1 MKFFSKAI
9 FMGRLFFDRKLRHL
23 KSLRKHE
30 INCELVLGGS
40 QLIRWIELTLMIW
53 LALLVSWPAEATGT
67 WRAVAQLAPDN
78 IDTMLLLSDGTV
90 MAASGQPNDGS
101 VGKAW
106 YRLTPDSQG
115 SYVNGHW
122 SALAPMHDSRLY
134 FSSDVLLDGR
144 VFVAGGEF
152 GSGASSAEV
161 YDPLSDAW
169 TLCPSA
175 GQTSFED
182 SISKILPN
190 GNVLVAPVYPQQAG
204 GTLIFFPASNTWSNG
219 PTLYH
224 GQYQDEASWVK
235 LPDDS
240 ILTIDPFGTNS
251 ERYLPALNQW
261 VNDGAVPI
269 QIYDNIASEL
279 GAAFL
284 LPNGKAFFLGG
295 TGHTALYTPSG
306 SNDPG
311 VWAAGP
317 DIPNAQSAPDA
328 PAAMMANGKLL
339 CAVSPI
345 PFAGHHYPQP
355 TSFYEYDYASNAF
368 TQVSA
373 PRGGSTLD
381 APPFQE
387 RMLDLPDGSV
397 LFSWSDT
404 QLYVYQPDGSML
416 AAGKPSI
423 NSVTRNGDGSYHLTG
438 TLLNGISEGAGYGD
452 DAQMDG
458 NYPLVRITDMS
469 GNVFYARTYNW
480 NRASV
485 MTGNTMVTT
494 EFTLPAGLPLG
505 NYALVAVANGINSDP
520 ISFSLDALPITPGTG
535 FDARGFVGGPFNPNG
550 QTFSLTNIGN
560 SALNWKLV
568 NTSAWLSV
576 SLSNG
581 TLLPGGTAATV
592 SVSLNAA
599 ATNLPTGTYHATLW
613 FTNISDGVGQSYQF
627 SLEATTAPLV
637 LNGGFETRD
646 FSFWNLA
653 DGGSGY
659 DFVDDGSYFPQIMP
673 HSGTRD
679 ALLGE
684 PGTLGFLT
692 QTVPTT
698 AGSAYLLSL
707 WLNSPDGVTPN
718 RFLVEWNGGKL
729 FDQINLPALGWTN
742 LQFVVTA
749 TNAASAL
756 QFGFRDD
763 NSYLGLDDVT
773 VTSIAA
779 PLFQSVTA
787 TNGALSFVWSA
798 VAGRVYQVQNTT
810 SLTPASW
817 ANSGGPITATG
828 NTAGATDAIGPDPL
842 RFYRVILMR

>member
-1 MKFFSKAI
+1 MV
-9 FMGRLFFDRKLRHL
+9 RLFIAPKL
-23 KSLRKHE
+23 
-30 INCELVLGGS
+30 S
-40 QLIRWIELTLMIW
+40 QLMLVW
-53 LALLVSWPAEATGT
+53 LALFVSSAGAGGT
-67 WRAVAQLAPDN
+67 WRAVTQLAPDN

-122 SALAPMHDSRLY
+122 SARAPMHDRRLY
-134 FSSDVLLDGR
+134 FASDVLLDGR

-152 GSGASSAEV
+152 GTGTSSAEI
-161 YDPLSDAW
+161 YDPLSNAW
-169 TLCPSA
+169 TLCASA

-190 GNVLVAPVYPQQAG
+190 GNVLLAPVYPHTSG
-204 GTLIFFPASNTWSNG
+204 GTMIYFPASNTWSNG
-219 PTLYH
+219 PTLYR

-261 VNDGAVPI
+261 VNDGVVPI
-269 QIYDNIASEL
+269 QIYDSIASEL

-306 SNDPG
+306 SNSPG
-311 VWAAGP
+311 VWMAGP
-317 DIPNAQSAPDA
+317 DLPNGQSAPDA

-345 PFAGHHYPQP
+345 PFTGNHYPAQ

-373 PRGGSTLD
+373 PGGGSTLGI
-381 APPFQE
+381 PPFQE

-397 LFSWSDT
+397 LFSSSDK
-404 QLYVYQPDGSML
+404 QLYIYQPDGPML
-416 AAGKPSI
+416 GAGKPTI

-452 DAQMDG
+452 DAQMDS
-458 NYPLVRITDMS
+458 NYPLVRMADTNGTI
-469 GNVFYARTYNW
+469 FYARTYNW
-480 NRASV
+480 SRVSV
-485 MTGNTMVTT
+485 MTGAALVTT
-494 EFTLPAGLPLG
+494 EFTLPLGLPLG
-505 NYALVAVANGINSDP
+505 GYALVAVANGINSDP
-520 ISFSLDALPITPGTG
+520 VSFSLDALQITPGRG
-535 FDARGFVGGPFNPNG
+535 FDASGFVGGPFSPNG
-550 QTFSLTNIGN
+550 QTFTLTNIGT
-560 SALNWKLV
+560 SALDWKLV
-568 NTSAWLSV
+568 NTSAWLSA

-581 TLLPGGTAATV
+581 TLLPVGTAVTV
-592 SVSLNAA
+592 RVSLNAA
-599 ATNLPTGTYHATLW
+599 ATNLPAGTYNATLW
-613 FTNISDGVGQSYQF
+613 FTNLSDGVGQSYQF
-627 SLEATTAPLV
+627 SLAATTAPLV

-646 FSFWNLA
+646 FSFWSLT

-673 HSGTRD
+673 HSGNED

-684 PGTLGFLT
+684 PGALGFLA
-692 QTVPTT
+692 QTIPTT

-729 FDQINLPALGWTN
+729 FDQTNLPAMGWTN

-756 QFGFRDD
+756 QFGFRND

-773 VTSIAA
+773 VTPIAA

-787 TNGALSFVWSA
+787 TNGTLSFVWSA
-798 VAGRVYQVQNTT
+798 VAGRVYQMQKTPG
-810 SLTPASW
+810 LTPANW
-817 ANSGGPITATG
+817 VNLGAPITATG
-828 NTAGATDAIGPDPL
+828 DTAGATDAIGPNPQ
-842 RFYRVILMR
+842 RFYRVILTR